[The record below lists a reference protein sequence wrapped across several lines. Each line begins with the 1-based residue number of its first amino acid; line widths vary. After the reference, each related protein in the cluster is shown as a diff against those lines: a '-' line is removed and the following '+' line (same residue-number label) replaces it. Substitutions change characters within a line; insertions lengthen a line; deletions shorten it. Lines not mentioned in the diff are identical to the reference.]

1 MSRLI
6 SSQQH
11 DVFHTGDA
19 RKSAAGPVAYWQ
31 TSAGGR
37 VADVQAQP
45 DELASALSR
54 GTLVDW
60 LARAHPCAGPAAA
73 TQVASALAQRA
84 PFRVELAMLWREE
97 TRHVVVAGLPHG
109 NGYRGSIV
117 DVTDARTQLEHAL
130 RSEAG
135 HRLLVD
141 NSTDLIAH
149 CGPEGRYV
157 HISPS
162 YERMMGWTP
171 ADMVGEPVI
180 DFLHPDD
187 QPPSQA
193 ALAAVLAGQ
202 QVSIEVRKRTSDG
215 RYVWLGTNAGPVT
228 DPDTGRCLGAVMISR
243 DITREKE
250 MLRQIQAMAE
260 QNTALIENSPD
271 IMLLLC
277 PQGTI
282 LHVNQA
288 VRTVLGYEPADVL
301 GKTGMDFIRA
311 EASAAT
317 AEKIMELSR
326 RDGDFST
333 TLGCR
338 HQDGTPVQ
346 LAVSLRRPPGSD
358 VIYASARDVTE
369 SWRTRLALQQS
380 HEHTR
385 TLLESISD
393 GFFSVNPQWQITYAN
408 MRAADFVSVDR
419 DASIGKILWDVAPE
433 LAATEIG
440 ARYRQAMA
448 ERRSTTFEL
457 PYEPMN
463 VWLSERVYAHED
475 GLSIFFHDITERK
488 LAEARLEQLATRD
501 TLTGLPNR
509 AWINRRVETMLG
521 QAGEHVPTVFFID
534 LNRFKAINDSLGH
547 ATGDRLLQQ
556 VGQRL
561 ASCMRP
567 DDEVARLGGDEFV
580 VAARCAD
587 REAAA
592 AIAQRLLAV
601 LEAPFLVDGL
611 EMSVGASIGI
621 SLADAADASPAQL
634 FQNADT
640 AMYKAKALGN
650 GSYQFFEPEMS
661 IEAKRRLTL
670 ELALP
675 RALELGQLEVV
686 YQPRVHLRSLR
697 PCGMEALLRWRHPEY
712 GPVSPLE
719 FIPIAEER
727 GQIEAIGAWVL
738 HQACRFARR
747 VNDAHGQALRVSVNV
762 SARQLRSPDLVGHVR
777 DALAA
782 AGLPA
787 DCLELE
793 ITESALI
800 EDVAGSAAILRTL
813 KELGIKLSLDD
824 FGTGYSSLSYLKRF
838 PVDVLKLDRSFL
850 NEDEHDTAFI
860 RALVDM
866 AHVLGLAVVAEGIET
881 EAMLEVL
888 HHARCDEGQG
898 YLIAR
903 PLSVTDF
910 ERFLAG

>member
-1 MSRLI
+1 LH
-6 SSQQH
+6 QQ
-11 DVFHTGDA
+11 DALQPDDA
-19 RKSAAGPVAYWQ
+19 RKSVTGLAAQWR
-31 TSAGGR
+31 S
-37 VADVQAQP
+37 DVDGQLTDVLAQP
-45 DELASALSR
+45 EALADALS
-54 GTLVDW
+54 GSSLLDW
-60 LARAHPCAGPAAA
+60 LARAHPCTGPAAA
-73 TQVASALAQRA
+73 RQVAAALAQRA
-84 PFRVELAMLWREE
+84 PFRVELAMPGQDE
-97 TRHVVVAGLPHG
+97 TRHVVVAGLPDAD
-109 NGYRGSIV
+109 GYRGSIV
-117 DVTDARTQLEHAL
+117 DVTEARTQLEHAL

-149 CGPEGRYV
+149 CGMEGRYV

-187 QPPSQA
+187 QPPSYA
-193 ALAAVLAGQ
+193 ALAAVLAGE
-202 QVSIEVRKRTSDG
+202 QVSIEVRKRTPDG

-317 AEKIMELSR
+317 AQKIMELSR

-346 LAVSLRRPPGSD
+346 LAISMRRPPGSD

-393 GFFSVNPQWQITYAN
+393 GFFSVNEAWQITYAN
-408 MRAADFVSVDR
+408 LRAADFVGVDR
-419 DASIGKILWDVAPE
+419 DASLGKVLWDVAPD
-433 LAATEIG
+433 LGATAIG
-440 ARYRQAMA
+440 ARYREAMA
-448 ERRSTTFEL
+448 ERRSTAFEL

-521 QAGEHVPTVFFID
+521 QPGSDNVPTVFFID

-561 ASCMRP
+561 AACMRP

-587 REAAA
+587 RGAAA
-592 AIAQRLLAV
+592 AIAERLLAV
-601 LEAPFLVDGL
+601 LKTPFLVDGL
-611 EMSVGASIGI
+611 EMSIGASIGI
-621 SLADAADASPAQL
+621 SLADGAEASPAQL

-640 AMYKAKALGN
+640 AMYQAKALGN
-650 GSYQFFEPEMS
+650 GAYQFFEPEMS
-661 IEAKRRLTL
+661 TAAKRRLTL

-686 YQPRVHLRSLR
+686 YQPRVHLRSLQ
-697 PCGMEALLRWRHPEY
+697 PCGMEALLSWRHPEY

-738 HQACRFARR
+738 QEACRFARR
-747 VNDAHGQALRVSVNV
+747 VNAAHGLALRVSVNV
-762 SARQLRSPDLVGHVR
+762 SARQLRSPELVGHVR

-787 DCLELE
+787 ACLELE

-813 KELGIKLSLDD
+813 KELGIALSLDD

-881 EAMLEVL
+881 EGMLEVL

-903 PLSVTDF
+903 PLSVHDF